1 MITFSMQLPSEVVS
15 YLNKMTEVA
24 GSCKL
29 ASTCKSVLHP
39 HPNNFWP
46 KLGCPN
52 GRTLTST
59 VHKHTI
65 YWALYI
71 LLIV

>member
-1 MITFSMQLPSEVVS
+1 MIAFSMQLPSEVVS

-39 HPNNFWP
+39 HPNNFWQ
-46 KLGCPN
+46 N
-52 GRTLTST
+52 
-59 VHKHTI
+59 
-65 YWALYI
+65 WAVPTAEL
-71 LLIV
+71 